1 MIRPEDAGGTI
12 VEARK
17 NILAMSKGKPQTLL
31 DQLND
36 DGDPQEKLKGA
47 VSLDDAVAIANSLEV
62 DASKADWLTNKRLIG
77 PHWLWKWDRI

>member
-1 MIRPEDAGGTI
+1 
-12 VEARK
+12 
-17 NILAMSKGKPQTLL
+17 MSKGKPQTLL

-36 DGDPQEKLKGA
+36 DRDPQEKLKGA
-47 VSLDDAVAIANSLEV
+47 VSLDDAVAIANSLEF